1 MSLFVKIKNSE
12 NQASDG
18 PVFGRD
24 GGHPKQERPTQN
36 ALALWTCLVP
46 EVGVEPTRTQGPE
59 DFESSASTHFT
70 TPAQLRR
77 SIGKEPAIVN
87 RIVWGGARR
96 ELSNPLKVMGQEEAR
111 QDPFSGP
118 SAKVNPHFCPW

>member
-1 MSLFVKIKNSE
+1 
-12 NQASDG
+12 
-18 PVFGRD
+18 
-24 GGHPKQERPTQN
+24 
-36 ALALWTCLVP
+36 LVP

-87 RIVWGGARR
+87 RIVGGGPP
-96 ELSNPLKVMGQEEAR
+96 EILKSVER
-111 QDPFSGP
+111 QGGKKKHVKIPFQGFL
-118 SAKVNPHFCPW
+118 KG